1 MKKCK
6 KIKNSKGI
14 TLITLVITVVVM
26 LILAG
31 VAISAIVGE
40 GSLFSKVGN
49 AKNIYEEEAIEEGI
63 LLTNISD
70 QLEDEM
76 YGKVEKVNDTAP
88 GILEGEGTEVN
99 PFLINSIEDLVAFSE
114 NVKSGMTYENQ
125 YVQLGLSLNF
135 NSTKSYVDYTRKDF
149 MGYVGELRKALTTE
163 TGFKGIGMNTADDAD
178 GINSFK
184 GNFNGKN
191 NKIIN
196 LYMNINNGEEWTRAG
211 FFGNNCGVINNL
223 ELVNCNI
230 IGITTGANSVQCAG
244 IVGHNWGEINNCIA
258 RGKIYGAAQGT
269 GGAYIGGVCAYNN
282 GTIDK
287 CVNYAELDVEGNIF
301 KSASIAGISG
311 GGNIGGVIKNSKNYG
326 KIELKNREAY
336 YFSIGGIIGY
346 GRNLV
351 ENSVNYADIYVD
363 GLSTETGIYIAG
375 IHGTA
380 IADSTLVISESCN
393 KGNITCLNSNSEE
406 IYIGGIAGQI
416 NSISNCY
423 NLGNIEYANNNLSIR
438 LLAGGIAGC
447 LHTGASCQN
456 SYNIGNIKI
465 QSYGVEKEY
474 LGGIIGLNWGTID
487 KCYNFSEKINV
498 TSIGENYVG
507 GIVGWNN
514 NNIINS
520 YNKSRNIEEL
530 GIESNGENAIRN
542 CVGGIAGYN
551 FGKGSISL
559 SKNDVKV
566 LAENGKLNYTGGVC
580 GYNGGS
586 EGKFGIVDECVYRM
600 YSDLNY
606 TAIGEGVNS
615 DSIDGSEEYVV
626 TEKIIDVING
636 DSMFKEDINNINN
649 GYPVLIWQ

>member
-6 KIKNSKGI
+6 KINNSKGI

-211 FFGNNCGVINNL
+211 FFGNNWGGKNNL

-230 IGITTGANSVQCAG
+230 IGITTGDNSVQCGG

-287 CVNYAELDVEGNIF
+287 CVNYAELDVEGNRTGM
-301 KSASIAGISG
+301 ASIAGIT
-311 GGNIGGVIKNSKNYG
+311 GGNDVSGIVKNSQNHA
-326 KIELKNREAY
+326 KIELKNREAES
-336 YFSIGGIIGY
+336 FFIGGIIGY
-346 GRNLV
+346 VKGSV
-351 ENSVNYADIYVD
+351 ENSSNYSDIYIE
-363 GLSTETGIYIAG
+363 GISTKRYICIAG
-375 IHGTA
+375 VTGYSASDPTKQ
-380 IADSTLVISESCN
+380 ISGSFN
-393 KGNITCLNSNSEE
+393 KGNIICLNSNTDELFVA
-406 IYIGGIAGQI
+406 GIAGRSNLI
-416 NSISNCY
+416 NNCY
-423 NLGNIEYANNNLSIR
+423 NLGNIECINNNWNSQLA
-438 LLAGGIAGC
+438 AGGIAGI
-447 LHTGASCQN
+447 LLSSAKCQN
-456 SYNIGNIKI
+456 SYNIGNINI
-465 QSYGVEKEY
+465 QSNDEEIAHI
-474 LGGIIGLNWGTID
+474 GGIIGRNDGIVD
-487 KCYNFSEKINV
+487 KCYNFSEKIAV

-514 NNIINS
+514 YNLINS
-520 YNKSRNIEEL
+520 YNKLRNMEEL

-542 CVGGIAGYN
+542 WVGGIAGYN
-551 FGKGSISL
+551 SGNGSISL

-606 TAIGEGVNS
+606 TAIGGGVSS
-615 DSIDGSEEYVV
+615 DSMDGSEEYVV

-636 DSMFKEDINNINN
+636 DSMFKEDTNNINN